1 MNEKEIWQSALAQI
15 KLLISPANFNTW
27 FKNTEILEIQND
39 KVLLSV
45 PNSFV
50 KEWFQQKY
58 HQMILKIIRSLN
70 PQIKEIEYV
79 IGKSSISLLK
89 KQIRKIYVS
98 QESLLSFETDEKT
111 GLNPRYTFSNF
122 VVGSFNELAYAAS
135 QAVIEA
141 PGKIYNPLFVYG
153 GVGLG
158 KTHLLQAIGNYLYKI
173 KKKNVIYFQANKLI
187 EEIINA
193 VKNNTIED
201 FKRTFK
207 DIEVLILDDVQFLS
221 GKEKTQEEFF
231 FIFNFLY
238 EKNRQIILSSDRPPK
253 IIPSLAERLKS
264 RFEGGMIADISTPDY
279 ESRVAILKVKALE
292 RNIHLPEEVLDYI
305 ASNIKNN
312 IRELEGALNILSN
325 FSKLQKQ
332 EIDLETAKKLLK
344 TIISPTPKIST
355 FKKILK
361 IVSEF
366 YDVKEEDILSN
377 VRRKEI
383 LKPRHIIMYLL
394 RTELNYSYPAIA
406 QKFGGKDHTTVIHAC
421 EKIKKELLKNEELA
435 EEINQ
440 LKIKIFEKEK
450 I

>member
-27 FKNTEILEIQND
+27 FKNTEILEIQKD

-79 IGKSSISLLK
+79 IGKNSFSLLK
-89 KQIRKIYVS
+89 KQIRKIYVF
-98 QESLLSFETDEKT
+98 QDSLLNFETDERT

-122 VVGSFNELAYAAS
+122 VVGSFNELAFAAS
-135 QAVIEA
+135 QAIIEA

-158 KTHLLQAIGNYLYKI
+158 KTHLLQAIGNYLYKV
-173 KKKNVIYFQANKLI
+173 KKLNVIYFQANKLI
-187 EEIINA
+187 EEIINT

-207 DIEVLILDDVQFLS
+207 NVDVLILDDVQFLS

-231 FIFNFLY
+231 FIFNYLY
-238 EKNRQIILSSDRPPK
+238 EKNRQIVLSSDRPPK

-279 ESRVAILKVKALE
+279 ESRIAILKVKAQE

-312 IRELEGALNILSN
+312 IRELEGALNILTT
-325 FSKLQKQ
+325 FYKLQKQ
-332 EIDLETAKKLLK
+332 EITLETAKKLLK

>member
-1 MNEKEIWQSALAQI
+1 MNEKEIWQAALAQI

-27 FKNTEILEIQND
+27 FKNTEILEIQNE

-45 PNSFV
+45 PNSFI
-50 KEWFQQKY
+50 KEWFEQKY
-58 HQMILKIIRSLN
+58 HQMILKVLKSLN
-70 PQIKEIEYV
+70 PQVKEIEYV
-79 IGKSSISLLK
+79 IGKSYPSFQKKLFKKVSFSQAELLT
-89 KQIRKIYVS
+89 
-98 QESLLSFETDEKT
+98 FEIDEKT
-111 GLNPRYTFSNF
+111 GLNPKYTFSNF

-135 QAVIEA
+135 QAIIEA

-158 KTHLLQAIGNYLYKI
+158 KTHLLQAIGNYLYKH
-173 KKKNVIYFQANKLI
+173 KQMKVLYFQSNKLI

-193 VKNNTIED
+193 VRNNTIEEL
-201 FKRTFK
+201 KRNFK
-207 DIEVLILDDVQFLS
+207 DVEVLILDDVQFLS

-231 FIFNFLY
+231 FIFNYLY
-238 EKNRQIILSSDRPPK
+238 EKNRQIVLSSDRPPK

-264 RFEGGMIADISTPDY
+264 RFEGGMIADISIPDY
-279 ESRVAILKVKALE
+279 ESRVAILKLKAQEKNVNLSK
-292 RNIHLPEEVLDYI
+292 EVLDYI
-305 ASNIKNN
+305 ATNIKNN
-312 IRELEGALNILSN
+312 IRELEGALNILAT
-325 FSKLQKQ
+325 FSKLQKK
-332 EIDLETAKKLLK
+332 EITLDVAKKLLK
-344 TIISPTPKIST
+344 NIISPSPKIST

-361 IVSEF
+361 IVAEF
-366 YDVKEEDILSN
+366 YDVKEEEILSN
-377 VRRKEI
+377 LRRKEV

-394 RTELNYSYPAIA
+394 RNEMNYSYPAIA

>member
-1 MNEKEIWQSALAQI
+1 MDKQEVWQSVLAQI

-27 FKNTEILEIQND
+27 FKNTEVLEIENE
-39 KVLLSV
+39 KILLSV
-45 PNSFV
+45 PNSFI
-50 KEWFQQKY
+50 KEWFEQKY
-58 HQMILKIIRSLN
+58 HQMILKVVKSIH

-79 IGKSSISLLK
+79 IGKTPPSLIK
-89 KQIRKIYVS
+89 KQIKRIIFP
-98 QESLLSFETDEKT
+98 QPELLTFEIDEKT
-111 GLNPRYTFSNF
+111 GLNPKYTFSNF
-122 VVGSFNELAYAAS
+122 VVGSFNELSYAAA
-135 QAVIEA
+135 QAIVEA
-141 PGKIYNPLFVYG
+141 PGKIYNPLFIYG

-158 KTHLLQAIGNYLYKI
+158 KTHLLQAIGNFLYKN
-173 KKKNVIYFQANKLI
+173 KKMNVIYFQSNKLV

-193 VKNNTIED
+193 IKNNTIEEL
-201 FKRTFK
+201 KKGFK
-207 DIEVLILDDVQFLS
+207 DVEILILDDVQFLS

-231 FIFNFLY
+231 FIFNYLY
-238 EKNRQIILSSDRPPK
+238 EKNRQIVLSSDRPAK
-253 IIPSLAERLKS
+253 VIPSLAERLKS
-264 RFEGGMIADISTPDY
+264 RFEGGMIADISLPDY
-279 ESRVAILKVKALE
+279 ESRVAILKVKSQE
-292 RNIHLPEEVLDYI
+292 KNINLQKEVLEYI

-312 IRELEGALNILSN
+312 IRELEGALNILST
-325 FSKLQKQ
+325 FSKFHKK
-332 EIDLETAKKLLK
+332 EITLETAKKLLK
-344 TIISPTPKIST
+344 NIISPIPKIST

-377 VRRKEI
+377 LRRKEI

-394 RTELNYSYPAIA
+394 RNEMNYSYPAIA

-421 EKIKKELLKNEELA
+421 EKIKKELLKNDELS

>member
-1 MNEKEIWQSALAQI
+1 MNEKEIWQAALAQI

-27 FKNTEILEIQND
+27 FKNTEILEIQNE
-39 KVLLSV
+39 KILLSV
-45 PNSFV
+45 PNSFI
-50 KEWFQQKY
+50 KEWFEQKY
-58 HQMILKIIRSLN
+58 HQMVIKVLKSLN

-79 IGKSSISLLK
+79 IGKSFPSFQKKVVKRISFSQSELL
-89 KQIRKIYVS
+89 I
-98 QESLLSFETDEKT
+98 FETDEKT
-111 GLNPRYTFSNF
+111 GLNPKYTFSNF

-135 QAVIEA
+135 QAIIET

-158 KTHLLQAIGNYLYKI
+158 KTHLLQAIGNYLFKNKQ
-173 KKKNVIYFQANKLI
+173 KKVIYFQANKLI

-193 VKNNTIED
+193 VRNNTIEEL
-201 FKRTFK
+201 KKSFK
-207 DIEVLILDDVQFLS
+207 DVEILILDDVQFLS

-231 FIFNFLY
+231 FIFNYLY
-238 EKNRQIILSSDRPPK
+238 EKNRQIVLSSDRPPK
-253 IIPSLAERLKS
+253 VIPSLTERLKS
-264 RFEGGMIADISTPDY
+264 RFEGGMIADISVPDY
-279 ESRVAILKVKALE
+279 ESRMAILKVKSQE
-292 RNIHLPEEVLDYI
+292 KNINLSKEILDYI
-305 ASNIKNN
+305 ATHIKNN
-312 IRELEGALNILSN
+312 IRELEGALNILTT
-325 FSKLQKQ
+325 FSKLHKK
-332 EIDLETAKKLLK
+332 EITLEIAKKLLK
-344 TIISPTPKIST
+344 NIISPSPKIST

-361 IVSEF
+361 ITSEF

-377 VRRKEI
+377 SRRKEI
-383 LKPRHIIMYLL
+383 LKPRHVIMYLL
-394 RTELNYSYPAIA
+394 RNEMNYSYPTIA

>member
-79 IGKSSISLLK
+79 IGKNSFSLLK

-98 QESLLSFETDEKT
+98 SDSLLNFETDEKT

-122 VVGSFNELAYAAS
+122 VVGSFNELAFAAS
-135 QAVIEA
+135 QAIIEA

-158 KTHLLQAIGNYLYKI
+158 KTHLLQAIGNYLHKV
-173 KKKNVIYFQANKLI
+173 KKLNVIYFQANKLI

-193 VKNNTIED
+193 VKNNTIEE

-207 DIEVLILDDVQFLS
+207 NVDVLILDDVQFLS

-231 FIFNFLY
+231 FIFNYLY
-238 EKNRQIILSSDRPPK
+238 EKNRQIVLSSDRPPK

-279 ESRVAILKVKALE
+279 ESRMAILKLKAQE
-292 RNIHLPEEVLDYI
+292 RNINFPEEVLNYI

-312 IRELEGALNILSN
+312 IRELEGALNILTT
-325 FSKLQKQ
+325 FYKLQKQ
-332 EIDLETAKKLLK
+332 EITLETAKKLLK

>member
-98 QESLLSFETDEKT
+98 QESLLNFETDEKT

-135 QAVIEA
+135 QAIIEA

-158 KTHLLQAIGNYLYKI
+158 KTHLLQAIGNYLYKV
-173 KKKNVIYFQANKLI
+173 KKLKVIYFQANKLI

-207 DIEVLILDDVQFLS
+207 NVDVLILDDVQFLS

-231 FIFNFLY
+231 FIFNYLY
-238 EKNRQIILSSDRPPK
+238 EKNRQIVLSSDRPPK
-253 IIPSLAERLKS
+253 IIPSLTERLKS

-279 ESRVAILKVKALE
+279 ESRMAILKVKALE

-377 VRRKEI
+377 IRRKEI

>member
-79 IGKSSISLLK
+79 IGKSSVSLLK

-98 QESLLSFETDEKT
+98 QESLLNFETDEKT

-173 KKKNVIYFQANKLI
+173 KKKSVIYFQANKLI

-279 ESRVAILKVKALE
+279 ESRMAILKVKALE

>member
-79 IGKSSISLLK
+79 IGKNSFSLLK

-98 QESLLSFETDEKT
+98 SDSLLNFETDEKT

-122 VVGSFNELAYAAS
+122 VVGSFNELAFAAS
-135 QAVIEA
+135 QAIIEA

-158 KTHLLQAIGNYLYKI
+158 KTHLLQAIGNYLYKV
-173 KKKNVIYFQANKLI
+173 KKLNVIYFQANKLI

-193 VKNNTIED
+193 VKNNTIEE

-207 DIEVLILDDVQFLS
+207 NVDVLILDDVQFLS

-231 FIFNFLY
+231 FIFNYLY
-238 EKNRQIILSSDRPPK
+238 EKNRQIVLSSDRPPK

-279 ESRVAILKVKALE
+279 ESRMAILKLKAQE
-292 RNIHLPEEVLDYI
+292 RNINFPEEVLNYI

-312 IRELEGALNILSN
+312 IRELEGALNILTT
-325 FSKLQKQ
+325 FYKLQKQ
-332 EIDLETAKKLLK
+332 EITLETAKKLLK